1 MLNIKNYKRNANQNY
16 NEVITSHGSEWPS
29 SKSLQTIKNAG
40 EGVQKREPSYTVAGN
55 VTGAATMEN
64 SM

>member
-29 SKSLQTIKNAG
+29 SKNLQSVNVG
-40 EGVQKREPSYTVAGN
+40 EDVKKTEPSYTVRGN
-55 VTGAATMEN
+55 VN
-64 SM
+64 